1 MKTVPVGRTYASTT
15 KYGKKICLAGDSHFS
30 KVRRNIFNNL
40 IANGNTYLK
49 SFSRAKVQHLGDFI
63 ELTSSEDKPD
73 IVILH
78 MGSNDITRRNV
89 EDMRQVISIA

>member
-1 MKTVPVGRTYASTT
+1 M
-15 KYGKKICLAGDSHFS
+15 GKIICIAGDSHFR

-40 IANGNTYLK
+40 TANKNTYLK

-63 ELTSSEDKPD
+63 ELTSLEDKPD

-78 MGSNDITRRNV
+78 MGSNDINHRNV
-89 EDMRQVISIA
+89 EDMRKVISIA

>member
-1 MKTVPVGRTYASTT
+1 MRVQPSM
-15 KYGKKICLAGDSHFS
+15 GKIICIAGDSHFR

-40 IANGNTYLK
+40 TANGNTYLK

-63 ELTSSEDKPD
+63 ELTSLEDKPD

-78 MGSNDITRRNV
+78 MGSNDINHRNV
-89 EDMRQVISIA
+89 EDMRKVIRIA